1 MRARPGRRLV
11 AVLGSVVL
19 AGTLAVGSA
28 AAEPTIPSQD
38 DIDDSQAAADSTASQ
53 IAALEV
59 QLAANAA
66 ALDAADI
73 DAAVAAEA
81 YNQAAVDLETAQQD
95 ADAARTAADQA
106 DADVLAASQE
116 VARIATA
123 AYRNGGDLQ
132 QLSVFLSADGVQ
144 DAVQGATTFDR
155 LGGSATDALGRLDA
169 AELVADIMQQ
179 RADDAVAEQEAAT
192 AELEETS
199 AAADAAAFTAQTTL
213 ETTQS
218 ERAVLVNELATLR
231 NTTAELEAER
241 QTALEAQQ
249 RERENAAAAAAIDAP
264 VAPTESA
271 PPPASSAPSSPAPSA
286 PAPSTPAP
294 STPAPS
300 TPAPSAPAPAT
311 PPPSTPAPT
320 PPPATAPPS
329 SGAGAAALAWAR
341 TQLGKPYVYG
351 AAGPNSYDCSGLTMR
366 AYQNAGVSLPRTTR
380 DQYAAVQHVPVSQM
394 IPGDLIFYSENGRI
408 YHVAIYAG
416 NGMRLHAPRPG
427 GNVELVPIW
436 WTNVLPMAGRP

>member
-1 MRARPGRRLV
+1 MRARHGRRLV

-53 IAALEV
+53 IATLEV
-59 QLAANAA
+59 QLATNAA
-66 ALDAADI
+66 ALDAANI

-95 ADAARTAADQA
+95 ADAAQAASDRA

-144 DAVQGATTFDR
+144 DAVNGATTFDR

-199 AAADAAAFTAQTTL
+199 DAADAAAFTAQTTL

-218 ERAVLVNELATLR
+218 ERGALINELATLR

-249 RERENAAAAAAIDAP
+249 RERENAAAAAAISAPVATPAATPASP
-264 VAPTESA
+264 VAPTPAA
-271 PPPASSAPSSPAPSA
+271 PVTPAPTA

-294 STPAPS
+294 APTAPAPAPS
-300 TPAPSAPAPAT
+300 TPAP
-311 PPPSTPAPT
+311 PAPT
-320 PPPATAPPS
+320 PTPPT
-329 SGAGAAALAWAR
+329 SGSGTGAAALAWAL
-341 TQLGKPYVYG
+341 TQVGKPYLLG
-351 AAGPNSYDCSGLTMR
+351 AEGPNSYDCSGLTMR
-366 AYQNAGVSLPRTTR
+366 AYQNAGVSIPRTTTT
-380 DQYAAVQHVPVSQM
+380 QYAAVSHVPVGQM
-394 IPGDLIFYSENGRI
+394 RPGDLIFYSDNGSASGI

-416 NGMRLHAPRPG
+416 DGMRVHAPRPG
-427 GNVELVPIW
+427 ASVEYVPIW